1 VSKPLLHFGNIG
13 LMIQGIGGGSGT
25 QSMHVQAFNSRQAY
39 FLGIGLHDSGAVL
52 LSLLTMYAKSDC
64 YEEDERHR

>member
-1 VSKPLLHFGNIG
+1 
-13 LMIQGIGGGSGT
+13 MIKGISGGSGT
-25 QSMHVQAFNSRQAY
+25 KRMHPQAFNAGQADL
-39 FLGIGLHDSGAVL
+39 FGIDLHDSGAVL

>member
-1 VSKPLLHFGNIG
+1 MSEPFLHFSDIG
-13 LMIQGIGGGSGT
+13 LMIQGIRGGGGT
-25 QSMHVQAFNSRQAY
+25 QSMHAQAFNSRQAY

>member
-1 VSKPLLHFGNIG
+1 VSKPFLHLGDIR
-13 LMIQGIGGGSGT
+13 LMIQGIGRSSGT
-25 QSMHVQAFNSRQAY
+25 KCMHTQALDSGDPH
-39 FLGIGLHDSGAVL
+39 LTGIGLHDSGAVL